1 MTFNELYLKADRA
14 VADYLDSI
22 RGIPSPLIDAM
33 KYSVKDGGKRLRPI
47 MTLIGSKTGTI
58 IDSDILKFAV
68 AVELIHSY
76 SLIHDDL
83 PCMDNDSLRRG
94 KETAH
99 IRYGEAMAL
108 LAGDALLN
116 QAFEI
121 LTDMS
126 VKNKKYAQASAY
138 IAKMA
143 GGMIGGQC
151 IDITADRNIDT
162 DQIIRMYSLK
172 TACLFKAALSGGA
185 IAAGAD
191 KDVIDKLQDYAEYL
205 GIAYQIAD
213 DILDITGSDEVLGK
227 NTYSDENNSKPTIV
241 KVIGLDKA
249 LNLKTFYEE
258 KAYIIA
264 ESMTISE
271 QLIEILNL
279 LINREK

>member
-1 MTFNELYLKADRA
+1 MTFNELYFIADRA

>member
-213 DILDITGSDEVLGK
+213 DILDITGTDEVLGK